1 MGQCGDHGSDTAV
14 PDWMTRLIDNRRFIV
29 RKRLFIITALVAAV
43 FCGRDA
49 WSQAYP
55 AKPIRVV
62 VPFSAG
68 GGADIFARIMG
79 KKMGENMGQPFV
91 TDNRAG
97 ASGIIG
103 CEIVARAVPDGYT
116 LLMGTTG
123 THTTN
128 PAVYAKLPYDPLK
141 DYAPVSLVAESPFVL
156 LVHPSLPVK
165 SVKELIAFAKTR
177 PGQLTYGSSGIGSS
191 SHLGF
196 ELFNLMAGIKGVHVP
211 YKGLAPATSDTIAGQ
226 LIMTW
231 NSITASAPYIR
242 NKQLRA
248 LGIGSARRSALM
260 PDIPTITEAGL
271 QGYELGSWYGIFTPA
286 GTPPEIVR
294 RLRSEAVKAIA
305 DPGLKEQFAALGAEP
320 VGSTPEEFVEVLKR
334 DIVKW
339 AKVAHAAN
347 VKAE

>member
-1 MGQCGDHGSDTAV
+1 MKRLKLLLVLTMTAV
-14 PDWMTRLIDNRRFIV
+14 ILPGGDV
-29 RKRLFIITALVAAV
+29 
-43 FCGRDA
+43 
-49 WSQAYP
+49 WSQTYP
-55 AKPIRVV
+55 TRPIRFV

-68 GGADIFARIMG
+68 GGADIFARLIG
-79 KKMGENMGQPFV
+79 RKLGENMGQTFV
-91 TDNRAG
+91 ADNRAG

-128 PAVYAKLPYDPLK
+128 PAVFSKLPYDPLK
-141 DYAPVSLVAESPFVL
+141 DFAPVSLVAESPFVL

-165 SVKELIAFAKTR
+165 SVQELIAFAKVR

-211 YKGLAPATSDTIAGQ
+211 YKGLAPATLDTVSGN
-226 LIMTW
+226 LVMTW

-242 NKQLRA
+242 DKRLRA
-248 LGIGSARRSALM
+248 LGIGSSKRSQLM
-260 PDIPTITEAGL
+260 PEIPTIAESGL
-271 QGYELGSWYGIFTPA
+271 KGYELGSWYGIFAPA
-286 GTPPEIVR
+286 GTPQEIVQ
-294 RLRSEAVKAIA
+294 RLRAEVVKAIA
-305 DPGLKEQFAALGAEP
+305 APDISKQFVALSAEP

-339 AKVAHAAN
+339 AKVARAAN